1 LEAPR
6 VLLEAPRVL
15 LEEAR
20 REEVEAEVLVVML

>member
-1 LEAPR
+1 
-6 VLLEAPRVL
+6 LEAPRVL